1 MDLRSLFG
9 FRKLDNLEAQH
20 YRMAVIGLL
29 VFIALMVVS
38 GIITFSLVLQGEEQ
52 TLVPDIQDM
61 ELSSALVKL
70 QEKELYPRVS
80 LRFSD
85 DPESKGRILEQDPL
99 PGAIVKA
106 GRRISLVVSR
116 GAAQDRVG
124 DYVGQNVDEVK
135 VHLQTV
141 FSSTRQ
147 LITIREPSI
156 YVFDKAPAGMILEQT
171 PPPETELSGPVQL
184 VFVVSRCPE
193 KPKVKVPDLTGLTLA
208 AAVLQIEKSN
218 IAFQFTQRPAE
229 AREQPGTI
237 VAQSPAPGSME
248 DAGTTVSI
256 VYAAP
261 AMQEGQVS
269 GLFSQELPEY
279 PYPLRVALFAE
290 PPAGPRLPLIT
301 VEHSGQ
307 AFTLPYTV
315 PEGTVL
321 VLQVLNRVVARVE
334 AGG

>member
-9 FRKLDNLEAQH
+9 FRKLDNLDAQH
-20 YRMAVIGLL
+20 YRMAVIGLS

-52 TLVPDIQDM
+52 TLVPDIKNM
-61 ELSSALVKL
+61 ELSLALVKL
-70 QEKELYPRVS
+70 QEKELYPRIS

-85 DPESKGRILEQDPL
+85 DPASKGQVIEQDPL

-116 GAAQDRVG
+116 GAAQDRIG
-124 DYVGQNVDEVK
+124 NYIGQNIDEVK
-135 VHLQTV
+135 IHLQAV

-147 LITIREPSI
+147 LITIREPPI
-156 YVFDKAPAGMILEQT
+156 YLFDRAPAGTILEQT
-171 PPPETELSGPVQL
+171 PPPETELAGDVQL
-184 VFVVSRCPE
+184 VFVVSRGPE
-193 KPKVKVPDLTGLTLA
+193 KPKVRVPDLTGLTLA
-208 AAVLQIEKSN
+208 DAVLQIEKSN

-229 AREQPGTI
+229 GRERPGSI

-248 DAGTTVSI
+248 DAGSTVSI
-256 VYAAP
+256 VYATP
-261 AMQEGQVS
+261 TMRDGMVS
-269 GLFSQELPEY
+269 GLFSQALPEY
-279 PYPLRVALFAE
+279 PYPLRITLYAE
-290 PPAGPRLPLIT
+290 TPSGPRLPLIT
-301 VEHSGQ
+301 VEHSGT

-321 VLQVLNRVVARVE
+321 VLQVLNRVVAKVE
-334 AGG
+334 AKR